1 MAQINKPNEYF
12 NTVTHTGDGTSP
24 RTITGVNFQPD
35 FTWIKRRDN
44 SGANHIFYDSVRG
57 AGSTKELS
65 SNNTASEGSTAANAY
80 GYLSAFASDGF
91 TVTDGTSGAGNA
103 DLYTNASGATFV
115 SWNWL
120 ASNTTAS
127 NTNGSIASTVS
138 ANTTSGFSIVSY
150 TGNGTGGATVGHG
163 LGQKPACIIVK
174 RRSDTMNWGVYHQ
187 SLASDEILQLDVTNA
202 VYAGSGVFN
211 ATQPTASVFYLGSGT
226 AIDNDSGSTYIAYCF
241 AEKKGFSKFGSYT
254 GNNSSD
260 GTFVYTGFKP
270 AFILVK
276 TTNTTQWWTLL
287 DNKRDTYNV
296 ATLGISP
303 NSSNTESTFNTD
315 RGNPNMDFVSN
326 GFKIR
331 TDNSGINGTN
341 SFIYMAFAENPLV
354 GTNNIP
360 ATAR

>member
-1 MAQINKPNEYF
+1 MAYTDIDKSDEYF
-12 NTVTHTGDGTSP
+12 NSVLYAGNSGTQS
-24 RTITGVNFQPD
+24 ITGVNFQPD
-35 FTWIKRRDN
+35 FLWIKRRTLAGDN
-44 SGANHIFYDSVRG
+44 NLVDVIRTSDKTLI
-57 AGSTKELS
+57 
-65 SNNTASEGSTAANAY
+65 SNATVAEYSNATIT
-80 GYLSAFASDGF
+80 SFDSDGF
-91 TVTDGTSGAGNA
+91 SLSGTDGA
-103 DLYTNASGATFV
+103 LNASGSNYVA
-115 SWNWL
+115 WNWL
-120 ASNTTAS
+120 AGGTGVSNTQ
-127 NTNGSIASTVS
+127 GSIASTVS

-174 RRSDTMNWGVYHQ
+174 RRSASMNWGVYHQ
-187 SLASDEILQLDVTNA
+187 SLASNEILQLDVTNA
-202 VYAGSGVFN
+202 VYTGSGVFN

-303 NSSNTESTFNTD
+303 NSSNSESTFNTD
-315 RGNPNMDFVSN
+315 RGPHNMDFVSN
-326 GFKIR
+326 GLKIR

-341 SFIYMAFAENPLV
+341 SFIYMAFAENPFV
-354 GTNNIP
+354 TSTSVP
-360 ATAR
+360 TTAR